1 MKLLFR
7 WINKLLCG
15 WNVGL
20 YFRPRIRYEGKK
32 CLPAFTRGPAIII
45 TNHKNQ
51 MDFLLVLYLFLK
63 HFLMKPLMEIMEKR
77 QAQVETD
84 LNDAASEKQ
93 EAIRLKEQYEGSLRE
108 AEDQAG
114 RILEDAKKMG
124 RTEYEKILRQADDD
138 AAKKLE
144 QADRMIGLER
154 EKTLRELQGLT
165 KELAATAAEKLL
177 KENSGREADRKR
189 FAAFLADTGEKHD

>member
-32 CLPAFTRGPAIII
+32 CLPAFTRGPAILI

-165 KELAATAAEKLL
+165 KELAATATEKLL
-177 KENSGREADRKR
+177 KENSGQEADRKR
-189 FAAFLADTGEKHD
+189 FAAFLADTGEKYD